1 MVKGEKRDNTKHR
14 RAPRV
19 LFPAIGLA
27 AHRFHVSR
35 ITLWRALTD
44 GTSRGHQQL
53 RRRYY
58 HFLAEQNRK
67 VFAK

>member
-27 AHRFHVSR
+27 AHSFNVSR

-44 GTSRGHQQL
+44 GTSPGHQQL

-58 HFLAEQNRK
+58 RFVDGLNRK
-67 VFAK
+67 AFAK